1 MFKIVIPEKAKQ
13 IINQLEQAGYE
24 AYVVGGP
31 VRDCILGKCPT
42 DWDITTSASPY
53 QVKEIFFIYDRY
65 GNCSR
70 YGDSHDGKR
79 TI

>member
-31 VRDCILGKCPT
+31 
-42 DWDITTSASPY
+42 
-53 QVKEIFFIYDRY
+53 
-65 GNCSR
+65 GNL
-70 YGDSHDGKR
+70 
-79 TI
+79 

>member
-1 MFKIVIPEKAKQ
+1 MFKIEIPEKAKQ

-53 QVKEIFFIYDRY
+53 EVK
-65 GNCSR
+65 
-70 YGDSHDGKR
+70 
-79 TI
+79 